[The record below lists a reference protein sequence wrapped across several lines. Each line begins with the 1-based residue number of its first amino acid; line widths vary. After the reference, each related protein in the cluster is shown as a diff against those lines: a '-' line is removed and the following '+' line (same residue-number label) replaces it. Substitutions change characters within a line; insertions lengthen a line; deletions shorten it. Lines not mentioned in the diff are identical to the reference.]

1 MANNGETIKWSALR
15 GMNVQ
20 ILAEGRSAGIVE
32 DFYIKVKTYGQAI
45 ENTATV
51 YALKVR
57 TRIEGDRVLPGSA
70 IETIGPD
77 AVIVKNAETLARE
90 LPPLP
95 LGSSLMGRKVQG
107 ENGRILGTIS
117 EIWLGIVPPS
127 ALRIAGFELE
137 NHTGRAHRHRGFTA
151 NSVLRYEDDV
161 IVVQEQIARHLD

>member
-20 ILAEGRSAGIVE
+20 ILSEGRSAGVIE

-45 ENTATV
+45 ENTASI

-57 TRIEGDRVLPGSA
+57 TRVEGALALPASA

-77 AVIVKNAETLARE
+77 AVIVKNTEMLARE

-95 LGSSLMGRKVQG
+95 PGSGLIGRKVVG
-107 ENGRILGTIS
+107 ENGRELGTIS

-127 ALRIAGFELE
+127 ALRIAGFELA
-137 NHTGRAHRHRGFTA
+137 NHDKRSQRRRGFTA
-151 NSVLRYEDDV
+151 NSVVRYEEDG

>member
-1 MANNGETIKWSALR
+1 MANNGETIKWSDLL

-20 ILAEGRSAGIVE
+20 ILSEGRSAGVIE
-32 DFYIKVKTYGQAI
+32 DFYVKVKAYGSAI
-45 ENTATV
+45 ENTASI

-57 TRIEGDRVLPGSA
+57 TRVEGVRALPGSA
-70 IETIGPD
+70 IEAIGPD
-77 AVIVKNAETLARE
+77 GVIVKNAETLARE

-95 LGSSLMGRKVQG
+95 LGSRLIARKVVG
-107 ENGRILGTIS
+107 ENGHALGKIS

-127 ALRIAGFELE
+127 ALRIAGFELD
-137 NHTGRAHRHRGFTA
+137 NHTGRSHRRRGFTA